1 LSLSPPQA
9 SIGVL
14 SALYRLWR
22 DQDQRCAYS
31 GNVIAL
37 GQIFSADCEIDHIL
51 PFKKSLDDSYM
62 NKVLCFE
69 KENRNKADRTPID
82 AWGGDNDKWN
92 QITQAISQWKFLKSK
107 VDRFYMTEKDL
118 KERYFIFSQLTDTRY
133 ISRLAQEYLR
143 QLGCDVNVTKAQYFI
158 HITVIKRFFKWQY
171 MINFTVS

>member
-1 LSLSPPQA
+1 
-9 SIGVL
+9 
-14 SALYRLWR
+14 
-22 DQDQRCAYS
+22 
-31 GNVIAL
+31 L

-107 VDRFYMTEKDL
+107 VDRFYTTEEDL
-118 KERYFIFSQLTDTRY
+118 DKRDFISSQLTDTRY
-133 ISRLAQEYLR
+133 ISRLAQEYLC
-143 QLGCDVNVTKAQYFI
+143 QLGCDVNVTKGFQSTILYSYNCHQAI
-158 HITVIKRFFKWQY
+158 
-171 MINFTVS
+171 S